1 MIEAL
6 ISKVNIAL
14 TKLYPSWL
22 EGKVPVDKFMHFI
35 SGLLIAVILTPFI
48 GFYSVLIVALIALA
62 KEVYDYLHPDLH
74 TADIWD
80 WVATTLGGIVGVL
93 LVYVLTN

>member
-80 WVATTLGGIVGVL
+80 WVATTLGGIVGVVIVWL
-93 LVYVLTN
+93 I

>member
-80 WVATTLGGIVGVL
+80 WVATTLGGL
-93 LVYVLTN
+93 LGYVIYLGY

>member
-35 SGLLIAVILTPFI
+35 SGLLIAVVLTPFI

-80 WVATTLGGIVGVL
+80 WVATTLGGIVGAIL
-93 LVYVLTN
+93 ISLI

>member
-35 SGLLIAVILTPFI
+35 SGLLIAVVLTPFI

>member
-80 WVATTLGGIVGVL
+80 WVATTLGGIVGAIL
-93 LVYVLTN
+93 ISLI